1 MQLYFP
7 SCGYYCRH
15 EFHKNCVDPWLK
27 LKHTC
32 PLCKYN
38 ITTTEES
45 QTIAH
50 NETTVTVNMTTSPP
64 LSPSRNS
71 LTSSTSGDSS
81 SSANSSTVVELQEM
95 RLLTTSASELAIT
108 LEEEVEDNISPDTQ
122 IV

>member
-1 MQLYFP
+1 
-7 SCGYYCRH
+7 
-15 EFHKNCVDPWLK
+15 
-27 LKHTC
+27 
-32 PLCKYN
+32 
-38 ITTTEES
+38 
-45 QTIAH
+45 
-50 NETTVTVNMTTSPP
+50 MTTSPP